1 MKPLGNGELQWGVAT
16 RPLPGETECGDR
28 HVVAGTDAGWLL
40 AVADGLGHGPEAAM
54 AGAIFSQVLNKHLNE
69 TPVKLIRLCHEALKG
84 TRGIACTIMTIDRQQ
99 NLLNWLGVG
108 NVEGVVHHLDP
119 VASPTDY
126 VTMRGGIVGYRLP
139 ELQPS
144 CLRLLDGDILALAT
158 DGIAVDF
165 VRAISAVHPPGV
177 LADHI
182 LNHYAKPIDDALILI
197 AHWQDHPARRGG
209 LNSEQSY

>member
-1 MKPLGNGELQWGVAT
+1 MKPLESGELQWGVAT
-16 RPLPGETECGDR
+16 RALPGEIECGDR
-28 HVVAGTDAGWLL
+28 HVVARTDAGWLL
-40 AVADGLGHGPEAAM
+40 AVADGLGHGPDAAM
-54 AGAIFSQVLNKHLNE
+54 AGTIFSEVVNKHVNE

-84 TRGIACTIMTIDRQQ
+84 TRGIACTIMTIDRQHS
-99 NLLNWLGVG
+99 LLNWLGVG
-108 NVEGVVHHLDP
+108 NVEGVVRHFDP
-119 VASPTDY
+119 ITSPMDY
-126 VTMRGGIVGYRLP
+126 VTMRGGIVGYRIP

-165 VRAISAVHPPGV
+165 VRAISPVHPPEV

-197 AHWQDHPARRGG
+197 AHWQVHPAKRGG
-209 LNSEQSY
+209 IAQ